1 MENLILS
8 LNVVLPLFITMSLG
22 YFLKSLNMFDNNTLD
37 TMNNITFKSFL
48 PMLLFYN
55 IYKTDLQGVF
65 NLKLMIF
72 SATCVIALYLI
83 LYLIVPL
90 IEKDN
95 KKRGALLQGLFRSN
109 FVIFG
114 IPITESLFGSE
125 KVGVAALLIAVIV
138 PLFNI
143 LSVIALET
151 FRGGKPDFRKI
162 SIGII
167 KNPLII
173 ASCLGIL
180 TLLLKIK
187 IPTAIEKTISDVSKI
202 ATPLSLI
209 LLGASFKFDN
219 IKKYLKQTTIAV
231 VGKTILTPC
240 IILPICIMF
249 GYRGVELSTLMIIFA
264 APTAI
269 SSFTMAQQMDSDSDL
284 AGQIVV
290 FTSAFYVVTVFMLIF
305 ILKQS
310 FLIIA
315 IKFNYSFV
323 KSMSIGILYLI
334 IGSTINL

>member
-22 YFLKSLNMFDNNTLD
+22 YFLKYLNMFNNNTLD

-55 IYKTDLQGVF
+55 IYKTNLQGVF

-173 ASCLGIL
+173 ASCLGVL

-249 GYRGVELSTLMIIFA
+249 GYRGVELTTLMIIFA

-290 FTSAFYVVTVFMLIF
+290 FTSAFCVVTVFMWIF

-310 FLIIA
+310 HLI
-315 IKFNYSFV
+315 
-323 KSMSIGILYLI
+323 
-334 IGSTINL
+334 

>member
-22 YFLKSLNMFDNNTLD
+22 YFLKYLNMFDNNTLD

-143 LSVIALET
+143 LSVLALET
-151 FRGGKPDFRKI
+151 FRGSKPDFRKI

-173 ASCLGIL
+173 ASCLGVL

-240 IILPICIMF
+240 IILPICIIF

-290 FTSAFYVVTVFMLIF
+290 FTSAFCVITVFMWIF

-310 FLIIA
+310 HLI
-315 IKFNYSFV
+315 
-323 KSMSIGILYLI
+323 
-334 IGSTINL
+334 

>member
-22 YFLKSLNMFDNNTLD
+22 YFLKYLNMFDNNTLD

-48 PMLLFYN
+48 PMLLFYS

-151 FRGGKPDFRKI
+151 FRGGKPNFRKI

-290 FTSAFYVVTVFMLIF
+290 FTSAFCVVTVFMWIF

-310 FLIIA
+310 HLI
-315 IKFNYSFV
+315 
-323 KSMSIGILYLI
+323 
-334 IGSTINL
+334 

>member
-22 YFLKSLNMFDNNTLD
+22 YFLKYLNMFDNNTLD

-48 PMLLFYN
+48 PMLLFYS

-138 PLFNI
+138 TLFNI

-187 IPTAIEKTISDVSKI
+187 IPTAMEKTISDVSKI

-310 FLIIA
+310 HLI
-315 IKFNYSFV
+315 
-323 KSMSIGILYLI
+323 
-334 IGSTINL
+334 

>member
-22 YFLKSLNMFDNNTLD
+22 YFLKYLNMFDNNTLD

-290 FTSAFYVVTVFMLIF
+290 FTSAFVWLRYLCG
-305 ILKQS
+305 
-310 FLIIA
+310 
-315 IKFNYSFV
+315 Y
-323 KSMSIGILYLI
+323 LY
-334 IGSTINL
+334 

>member
-22 YFLKSLNMFDNNTLD
+22 YFLKYLNMFDNNTLD

-114 IPITESLFGSE
+114 LPITESLFGSE

-290 FTSAFYVVTVFMLIF
+290 FTSAFCVVTVFMWIF

-310 FLIIA
+310 HLI
-315 IKFNYSFV
+315 
-323 KSMSIGILYLI
+323 
-334 IGSTINL
+334 

>member
-22 YFLKSLNMFDNNTLD
+22 YFLKYLNMFDNNTLD

-125 KVGVAALLIAVIV
+125 KVAVAALLIAVIV

-249 GYRGVELSTLMIIFA
+249 GYRGVELTTLMIIFA

-290 FTSAFYVVTVFMLIF
+290 FTSAFCVVTVFMWIF

-310 FLIIA
+310 HLI
-315 IKFNYSFV
+315 
-323 KSMSIGILYLI
+323 
-334 IGSTINL
+334 

>member
-72 SATCVIALYLI
+72 SVTCVIALYLI

-138 PLFNI
+138 PLVNI

-167 KNPLII
+167 KNQLII
-173 ASCLGIL
+173 ASCLVIL

-290 FTSAFYVVTVFMLIF
+290 FTSAFCVVTVFMWIF

-310 FLIIA
+310 HLI
-315 IKFNYSFV
+315 
-323 KSMSIGILYLI
+323 
-334 IGSTINL
+334 

>member
-8 LNVVLPLFITMSLG
+8 LNVVLPLFITISLG

-114 IPITESLFGSE
+114 LPITESLFGSE
-125 KVGVAALLIAVIV
+125 KVAVAALLIAVIV

-209 LLGASFKFDN
+209 LLGASFKFGN

-290 FTSAFYVVTVFMLIF
+290 FTSAFCVVTVFMWIF

-310 FLIIA
+310 HLI
-315 IKFNYSFV
+315 
-323 KSMSIGILYLI
+323 
-334 IGSTINL
+334 

>member
-22 YFLKSLNMFDNNTLD
+22 YFLKYLNMFDNNTLD

-151 FRGGKPDFRKI
+151 FRGSKPDFRKI

-290 FTSAFYVVTVFMLIF
+290 FTSAFCVVTVFMWIF

-310 FLIIA
+310 HLI
-315 IKFNYSFV
+315 
-323 KSMSIGILYLI
+323 
-334 IGSTINL
+334 

>member
-231 VGKTILTPC
+231 VGKTILTP
-240 IILPICIMF
+240 F

-290 FTSAFYVVTVFMLIF
+290 FTSAFCVVTVFMWIF

-310 FLIIA
+310 HLI
-315 IKFNYSFV
+315 
-323 KSMSIGILYLI
+323 
-334 IGSTINL
+334 

>member
-8 LNVVLPLFITMSLG
+8 LTVVVPLFITRSLG

-65 NLKLMIF
+65 NLELMIF

-219 IKKYLKQTTIAV
+219 IKKYLKQTNIAV

-249 GYRGVELSTLMIIFA
+249 GYRGVELTTLMIIFA

-269 SSFTMAQQMDSDSDL
+269 SSFTMAQQMDSDSEL

-290 FTSAFYVVTVFMLIF
+290 FTSAFCVVTVFMWIF

-310 FLIIA
+310 HLI
-315 IKFNYSFV
+315 
-323 KSMSIGILYLI
+323 
-334 IGSTINL
+334 

>member
-1 MENLILS
+1 MQSGEIIMENLILS

-22 YFLKSLNMFDNNTLD
+22 YFLKYLNMFDNNTLD

-290 FTSAFYVVTVFMLIF
+290 FTSAFCVVTVFMWIF

-310 FLIIA
+310 HLI
-315 IKFNYSFV
+315 
-323 KSMSIGILYLI
+323 
-334 IGSTINL
+334 

>member
-22 YFLKSLNMFDNNTLD
+22 YFLKYLNMFDNNTLD

-310 FLIIA
+310 HLI
-315 IKFNYSFV
+315 
-323 KSMSIGILYLI
+323 
-334 IGSTINL
+334 

>member
-209 LLGASFKFDN
+209 LLVASFKFDN

-249 GYRGVELSTLMIIFA
+249 GYRGVELTTLMIIFA

-269 SSFTMAQQMDSDSDL
+269 SSFTMAQQMDSDSEL

-290 FTSAFYVVTVFMLIF
+290 FTSAFCVVTVFMWIF

-310 FLIIA
+310 HLI
-315 IKFNYSFV
+315 
-323 KSMSIGILYLI
+323 
-334 IGSTINL
+334 

>member
-8 LNVVLPLFITMSLG
+8 LNVVLPLFITISLG

-114 IPITESLFGSE
+114 LPITESLFGGE

-209 LLGASFKFDN
+209 LLGASFKFGN

-240 IILPICIMF
+240 IILPICIIF

-290 FTSAFYVVTVFMLIF
+290 FTSAFCVVTVFMWIF

-310 FLIIA
+310 HLI
-315 IKFNYSFV
+315 
-323 KSMSIGILYLI
+323 
-334 IGSTINL
+334 

>member
-114 IPITESLFGSE
+114 LPITESLFGSE

-138 PLFNI
+138 LLFNI

-249 GYRGVELSTLMIIFA
+249 GYRGVELTTLMIIFA

-290 FTSAFYVVTVFMLIF
+290 FTSAFCVVTVFMWIF

-310 FLIIA
+310 HLI
-315 IKFNYSFV
+315 
-323 KSMSIGILYLI
+323 
-334 IGSTINL
+334 

>member
-22 YFLKSLNMFDNNTLD
+22 YFLKYLNMFDNNTLD

-114 IPITESLFGSE
+114 LPITESLFGSE

-219 IKKYLKQTTIAV
+219 IKKYIKQTTIAV

-290 FTSAFYVVTVFMLIF
+290 FTSAFCVVTVFMWIF
-305 ILKQS
+305 VLKQS
-310 FLIIA
+310 HLI
-315 IKFNYSFV
+315 
-323 KSMSIGILYLI
+323 
-334 IGSTINL
+334 

>member
-22 YFLKSLNMFDNNTLD
+22 YFLKYLNMFDNNTLD

-65 NLKLMIF
+65 NLKLIIF

-290 FTSAFYVVTVFMLIF
+290 FTSAFCVVTVFMWIF

-310 FLIIA
+310 HLI
-315 IKFNYSFV
+315 
-323 KSMSIGILYLI
+323 
-334 IGSTINL
+334 

>member
-22 YFLKSLNMFDNNTLD
+22 YFLKYLNMFDNNTLD

-48 PMLLFYN
+48 PMLLFYS

-138 PLFNI
+138 TLFNI

-310 FLIIA
+310 HLI
-315 IKFNYSFV
+315 
-323 KSMSIGILYLI
+323 
-334 IGSTINL
+334 

>member
-65 NLKLMIF
+65 NLELMIF

-187 IPTAIEKTISDVSKI
+187 IPTAMEKTISDVSKI

-249 GYRGVELSTLMIIFA
+249 GYRGVELTTLMIIFA

-310 FLIIA
+310 HLI
-315 IKFNYSFV
+315 
-323 KSMSIGILYLI
+323 
-334 IGSTINL
+334 

>member
-8 LNVVLPLFITMSLG
+8 LNVVLPLFITISLG
-22 YFLKSLNMFDNNTLD
+22 YFLKYLNMFDNNTLD

-48 PMLLFYN
+48 PVLLFYN
-55 IYKTDLQGVF
+55 IYKTDLHDTF
-65 NLKLMIF
+65 NLKIIIF
-72 SATCVIALYLI
+72 SVTCVIVLYLL

-114 IPITESLFGSE
+114 LPITESLFGSE

-138 PLFNI
+138 PLFNM
-143 LSVIALET
+143 LSVLALET
-151 FRGGKPDFRKI
+151 FRGGKLNFKKI
-162 SIGII
+162 FIGII

-173 ASCLGIL
+173 ASCLGVL

-231 VGKTILTPC
+231 IGKTILIPC

-249 GYRGVELSTLMIIFA
+249 GYRDVELSTLMIIFA

-269 SSFTMAQQMDSDSDL
+269 SSFTMAKQMDSDSDL

-290 FTSAFYVVTVFMLIF
+290 FTSAFCVITVFMWIF
-305 ILKQS
+305 ILKQ
-310 FLIIA
+310 F
-315 IKFNYSFV
+315 
-323 KSMSIGILYLI
+323 YLI
-334 IGSTINL
+334 

>member
-1 MENLILS
+1 
-8 LNVVLPLFITMSLG
+8 
-22 YFLKSLNMFDNNTLD
+22 MFDNNTLD

-114 IPITESLFGSE
+114 LPITESLFGGE

-249 GYRGVELSTLMIIFA
+249 GYRGVELTTLMIIFA

-290 FTSAFYVVTVFMLIF
+290 FTSAFCVVTVFMWIF

-310 FLIIA
+310 HLI
-315 IKFNYSFV
+315 
-323 KSMSIGILYLI
+323 
-334 IGSTINL
+334 

>member
-8 LNVVLPLFITMSLG
+8 LNVVLPLFITISLG

-114 IPITESLFGSE
+114 LPITESLFGGE

-290 FTSAFYVVTVFMLIF
+290 FTSAFCVVTVFMWIF

-310 FLIIA
+310 HLI
-315 IKFNYSFV
+315 
-323 KSMSIGILYLI
+323 
-334 IGSTINL
+334 

>member
-8 LNVVLPLFITMSLG
+8 LNVVLPLFLTMSLG
-22 YFLKSLNMFDNNTLD
+22 YLLKQLNMFDDNTLD
-37 TMNNITFKSFL
+37 IMNNVTFKSFL
-48 PMLLFYN
+48 PLLLFYN
-55 IYKTDLQGVF
+55 IYKTDLKGSF
-65 NLKLMIF
+65 NLNLIVF
-72 SATCVIALYLI
+72 ALICVVSLYLV

-114 IPITESLFGSE
+114 IPVTESLFGSE
-125 KVGVAALLIAVIV
+125 KVGVTALLIAVVV

-151 FRGGKPDFRKI
+151 FRGKKPDFKKI
-162 SIGII
+162 LKGII

-173 ASCLGIL
+173 ASCIGIL
-180 TLLLKIK
+180 SLLLNIK
-187 IPTAIEKTISDVSKI
+187 LPSSIEKTISDISKI

-209 LLGASFKFDN
+209 LLGASFKFN
-219 IKKYLKQTTIAV
+219 EIRKYIKQTSIAV
-231 VGKTILTPC
+231 IGKTLLIPS
-240 IILPICIMF
+240 IMLPICVML
-249 GYRGVELSTLMIIFA
+249 GYRDVELATLMIIFA

-290 FTSAFYVVTVFMLIF
+290 FTSGFCVITVFIWIF
-305 ILKQS
+305 ILKQMN
-310 FLIIA
+310 LI
-315 IKFNYSFV
+315 
-323 KSMSIGILYLI
+323 
-334 IGSTINL
+334 

>member
-22 YFLKSLNMFDNNTLD
+22 YFLKYLNMFDNNTLD

-55 IYKTDLQGVF
+55 IYKTNLQGVF

-114 IPITESLFGSE
+114 LPITESLFGSE

-143 LSVIALET
+143 LSVLALET

-173 ASCLGIL
+173 ASCLGVL

-290 FTSAFYVVTVFMLIF
+290 FTSAFCVVTVFMWIF

-310 FLIIA
+310 HLI
-315 IKFNYSFV
+315 
-323 KSMSIGILYLI
+323 
-334 IGSTINL
+334 

>member
-8 LNVVLPLFITMSLG
+8 LNVVLPLFITISLG
-22 YFLKSLNMFDNNTLD
+22 YFLKYLNMFDNNTLD

-48 PMLLFYN
+48 PVLLFYN
-55 IYKTDLQGVF
+55 IYKTDLHDTF
-65 NLKLMIF
+65 NLKLIIF
-72 SATCVIALYLI
+72 SVTCVIVLYLL

-114 IPITESLFGSE
+114 LPITESLFGSE

-138 PLFNI
+138 PLFNM
-143 LSVIALET
+143 LSVLALET
-151 FRGGKPDFRKI
+151 FRGGKLNFKKI
-162 SIGII
+162 FIGII

-173 ASCLGIL
+173 ASCLGVL

-231 VGKTILTPC
+231 IGKTILIPC

-249 GYRGVELSTLMIIFA
+249 GYRDVELSTLMIIFA

-269 SSFTMAQQMDSDSDL
+269 SSFTMAKQMDSDSDL

-290 FTSAFYVVTVFMLIF
+290 FTSAFCVITVFMWIF
-305 ILKQS
+305 ILKQ
-310 FLIIA
+310 F
-315 IKFNYSFV
+315 
-323 KSMSIGILYLI
+323 YLI
-334 IGSTINL
+334 

>member
-114 IPITESLFGSE
+114 LPITESLFGSE

-138 PLFNI
+138 LLFNI

-209 LLGASFKFDN
+209 LLGASFKFGN

-290 FTSAFYVVTVFMLIF
+290 FTSAFCVVTVFMWIF

-310 FLIIA
+310 HLI
-315 IKFNYSFV
+315 
-323 KSMSIGILYLI
+323 
-334 IGSTINL
+334 

>member
-22 YFLKSLNMFDNNTLD
+22 YFLKYLNMFDNNTLD

-269 SSFTMAQQMDSDSDL
+269 SSFTLAQQMDSDSDL

-290 FTSAFYVVTVFMLIF
+290 FTSAFCVVTVFMWIF

-310 FLIIA
+310 HLI
-315 IKFNYSFV
+315 
-323 KSMSIGILYLI
+323 
-334 IGSTINL
+334 

>member
-8 LNVVLPLFITMSLG
+8 LNVVLPLFITISLG

-114 IPITESLFGSE
+114 LPITESLFGGE

-209 LLGASFKFDN
+209 LLGASFKFGN

-249 GYRGVELSTLMIIFA
+249 GYRGVELTTLMIIFA

-290 FTSAFYVVTVFMLIF
+290 FTSAFCVVTVFMWIF

-310 FLIIA
+310 HLI
-315 IKFNYSFV
+315 
-323 KSMSIGILYLI
+323 
-334 IGSTINL
+334 

>member
-22 YFLKSLNMFDNNTLD
+22 YFLKYLNMFDNNTLD

-48 PMLLFYN
+48 PVLLFYN
-55 IYKTDLQGVF
+55 IYKTDLHDTF
-65 NLKLMIF
+65 NLKIIIF
-72 SATCVIALYLI
+72 SVTCVIVLYLL

-114 IPITESLFGSE
+114 LPITESLFGSE

-138 PLFNI
+138 PLFNM
-143 LSVIALET
+143 LSVLALET
-151 FRGGKPDFRKI
+151 FRGGKLNFKKI
-162 SIGII
+162 FIGII

-173 ASCLGIL
+173 ASCLGVL

-231 VGKTILTPC
+231 IGKTILIPC

-249 GYRGVELSTLMIIFA
+249 GYRDVELSTLMIIFA

-269 SSFTMAQQMDSDSDL
+269 SSFTMAKQMDSDSDL

-290 FTSAFYVVTVFMLIF
+290 FTSAFCVITVFMWIF
-305 ILKQS
+305 ILKQ
-310 FLIIA
+310 F
-315 IKFNYSFV
+315 
-323 KSMSIGILYLI
+323 YLI
-334 IGSTINL
+334 

>member
-22 YFLKSLNMFDNNTLD
+22 YFLKYLNMFDNNTLD

-114 IPITESLFGSE
+114 LPITESLFGSE

-143 LSVIALET
+143 LSVLALET

-173 ASCLGIL
+173 ASCLGVL

-290 FTSAFYVVTVFMLIF
+290 FTSAFCVVTVFMWIF

-310 FLIIA
+310 HLI
-315 IKFNYSFV
+315 
-323 KSMSIGILYLI
+323 
-334 IGSTINL
+334 

>member
-114 IPITESLFGSE
+114 LPITESLFGGE

-151 FRGGKPDFRKI
+151 FRGGKPNFRKI

-249 GYRGVELSTLMIIFA
+249 GYRGVELTTLMIIFA

-310 FLIIA
+310 HLI
-315 IKFNYSFV
+315 
-323 KSMSIGILYLI
+323 
-334 IGSTINL
+334 

>member
-8 LNVVLPLFITMSLG
+8 LNVILPLFLTMSLG
-22 YFLKSLNMFDNNTLD
+22 YLLKCLNMFDNNTLD
-37 TMNNITFKSFL
+37 KMNNIVFKSFL

-55 IYKTDLQGVF
+55 IYKTNLKGVF
-65 NLKLMIF
+65 NLNLIIF
-72 SATCVIALYLI
+72 SATCVVALYLL

-95 KKRGALLQGLFRSN
+95 KKCGALLQGLFRSN

-114 IPITESLFGSE
+114 IPIIESLFGSE
-125 KVGVAALLIAVIV
+125 KIGVPTLLVAIVV
-138 PLFNI
+138 PLFNA
-143 LSVIALET
+143 LSVLALET
-151 FRGGKPDFRKI
+151 FRGGKPNFKKI
-162 SIGII
+162 FMGVI

-180 TLLLKIK
+180 TLILKIK
-187 IPTAIEKTISDVSKI
+187 LPTPIEKTINDVSKI

-209 LLGASFKFDN
+209 LLGASFKFDE
-219 IKKYLKQTTIAV
+219 IKKYIKQTTIAV
-231 VGKTILTPC
+231 IGKTILIPC
-240 IILPICIMF
+240 IMLPICIMF

-290 FTSAFYVVTVFMLIF
+290 FTSAFCVITVFVWIF
-305 ILKQS
+305 ILKQTN
-310 FLIIA
+310 LI
-315 IKFNYSFV
+315 
-323 KSMSIGILYLI
+323 
-334 IGSTINL
+334 